1 MTIDEL
7 IKLIPAGKRD
17 AAIAYL
23 EGLVHGLKIVEQ
35 EARKTK
41 ESDRGK

>member
-1 MTIDEL
+1 MTIDEI

-35 EARKTK
+35 EARKTND
-41 ESDRGK
+41 SDRGK

>member
-1 MTIDEL
+1 MSIDEL
-7 IKLIPAGKRD
+7 IKLIPPGKRD

-35 EARKTK
+35 EAKKTDD
-41 ESDRGK
+41 STGGK

>member
-23 EGLVHGLKIVEQ
+23 EGLVCGLRIVEQ
-35 EARKTK
+35 EAKKTDDP
-41 ESDRGK
+41 DRGK